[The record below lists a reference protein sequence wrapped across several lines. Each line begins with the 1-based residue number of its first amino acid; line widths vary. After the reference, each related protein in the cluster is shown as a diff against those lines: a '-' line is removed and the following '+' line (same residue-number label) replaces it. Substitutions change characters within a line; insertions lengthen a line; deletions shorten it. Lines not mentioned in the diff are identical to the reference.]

1 MLTGEIEV
9 EIDKLYCLNM
19 AYNLPFFPSDKKL
32 VSYSIMFTR
41 VYNLL
46 TNICLI
52 KRSQMGQMRKLD

>member
-32 VSYSIMFTR
+32 VSYLILFMIR
-41 VYNLL
+41 VYNLSI
-46 TNICLI
+46 NILHN
-52 KRSQMGQMRKLD
+52 

>member
-32 VSYSIMFTR
+32 VSYLILFIISI
-41 VYNLL
+41 YILII
-46 TNICLI
+46 NILFN
-52 KRSQMGQMRKLD
+52 